1 MIQNQPLISV
11 IVPVYK
17 VEAYLGPCVE
27 SIIAQTYRNL
37 EIILIDDGSP
47 DRCPE
52 MCDAWAQK
60 DSRIKVI
67 HKENGG
73 VSLARNVGL
82 DAATGGYVMFVDSD
96 DLIVSNIVETL
107 LDSCQRNNVL
117 LAMCPL
123 QNFTGEAPSLE
134 KKVAK
139 EKVLTGRYICQYF
152 FDYYA
157 SGPVAKLY
165 EKSLLAKSRFVLN
178 RRAGEDAAFN
188 YPIFYGLDNVAF
200 VFAPM
205 YYYRHYA
212 DSTTGTYNAHL
223 LDELATFEEMLSF
236 YKSHNDKLL
245 YRAMAKEYYARILA
259 HQQKVGRFLAEN
271 KALVGELATKRRN
284 FMNLDLGVAQRIF
297 YSVANA
303 FPRLFLKIFFT
314 ERDFRQNRIRGQ
326 L

>member
-27 SIIAQTYRNL
+27 SVIAQTYRNL

-82 DAATGGYVMFVDSD
+82 DAATGDYVMFVDSD

-123 QNFTGEAPSLE
+123 QNFTGKAPSLE
-134 KKVAK
+134 KRWPK
-139 EKVLTGRYICQYF
+139 
-152 FDYYA
+152 
-157 SGPVAKLY
+157 
-165 EKSLLAKSRFVLN
+165 
-178 RRAGEDAAFN
+178 
-188 YPIFYGLDNVAF
+188 
-200 VFAPM
+200 
-205 YYYRHYA
+205 
-212 DSTTGTYNAHL
+212 
-223 LDELATFEEMLSF
+223 
-236 YKSHNDKLL
+236 
-245 YRAMAKEYYARILA
+245 
-259 HQQKVGRFLAEN
+259 
-271 KALVGELATKRRN
+271 KRC
-284 FMNLDLGVAQRIF
+284 
-297 YSVANA
+297 
-303 FPRLFLKIFFT
+303 
-314 ERDFRQNRIRGQ
+314 
-326 L
+326 

>member
-1 MIQNQPLISV
+1 MNDSPLISV

-17 VEAYLGPCVE
+17 VETYLDQCVQ
-27 SIIAQTYRNL
+27 SIVDQTYQNL
-37 EIILIDDGSP
+37 EIILVDDGSP
-47 DRCPE
+47 DCCPAL
-52 MCDAWAQK
+52 CDAWAEK
-60 DSRIKVI
+60 EHRIKVI

-82 DAATGGYVMFVDSD
+82 DAAAGDYVMFVDSD

-139 EKVLTGRYICQYF
+139 EKVLTGRYICRYF

-165 EKSLLAKSRFVLN
+165 EKSLLAKSRFILN

-188 YPIFYGLDNVAF
+188 YPIFYGLTNVVF
-200 VFAPM
+200 VFTPM

-212 DSTTGTYNAHL
+212 DSTTGTYNARL
-223 LDELATFEEMLSF
+223 LDELATFEEMLVF
-236 YKSHNDKLL
+236 YREHNDKLL
-245 YRAMAKEYYARILA
+245 YKAMVKEYFARILA
-259 HQQKVGRFLAEN
+259 HQQKVRRFLSED
-271 KALVGELATKRRN
+271 KRLVDELSAKRRE
-284 FMNLDLGVAQRIF
+284 FMNLDMGAMQRFF
-297 YSVANA
+297 YSIANVL
-303 FPRLFLKIFFT
+303 PRLFLKIFFV
-314 ERDFRQNRIRGQ
+314 ERDFRQNRVKGR